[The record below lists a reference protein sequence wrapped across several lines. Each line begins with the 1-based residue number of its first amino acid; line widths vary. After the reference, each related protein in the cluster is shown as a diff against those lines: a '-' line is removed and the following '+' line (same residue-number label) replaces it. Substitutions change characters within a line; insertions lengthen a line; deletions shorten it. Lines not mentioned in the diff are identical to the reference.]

1 MELQSLTPDMPALLM
16 EMGVRYDPQRLAD
29 ALAVRQVEIA
39 SRAVQVAAALGGCIA
54 NVAKVPSGP
63 RAGAHVATEGT
74 SAGHSI
80 TSPCIA
86 IGYLW

>member
-1 MELQSLTPDMPALLM
+1 MELGSLTPDMPALLM

-54 NVAKVPSGP
+54 NVARVRLSSH
-63 RAGAHVATEGT
+63 RLGAAVAPEKPHHGT
-74 SAGHSI
+74 RHHA
-80 TSPCIA
+80 
-86 IGYLW
+86 